1 MLPAVQADSSALEG
15 FRESSSWPG
24 IQGDPE
30 IILAAVRQDGTCL
43 QFADWTLRGDP
54 DIVIPAVFNTGMALR
69 WANEKVKNDKE
80 TVLTAVFHTGCA
92 LQFASTSLRND
103 KEVALEAC
111 RSDGFALQHCS
122 ESLKRDTEVVAAA
135 MRNRI
140 EALQFA
146 TQIDGSWAC
155 YAQSPHHVQE
165 PELCRQA
172 RARRQEAIVSRI
184 KAKKVQAR
192 GTEKQSEKDKAE
204 DLVAAPETSPRPFK
218 RTRQKSKQNP
228 MNVRQMQ
235 RAGQQA
241 ATSLQKAGP
250 PGKVGSAPR
259 PLRARAAGR

>member
-1 MLPAVQADSSALEG
+1 M
-15 FRESSSWPG
+15 
-24 IQGDPE
+24 
-30 IILAAVRQDGTCL
+30 
-43 QFADWTLRGDP
+43 
-54 DIVIPAVFNTGMALR
+54 
-69 WANEKVKNDKE
+69 
-80 TVLTAVFHTGCA
+80 LTAVFHTGCA

-184 KAKKVQAR
+184 KANGFAVLVSDCHHVLEWPQALLP
-192 GTEKQSEKDKAE
+192 SDC
-204 DLVAAPETSPRPFK
+204 
-218 RTRQKSKQNP
+218 RQGDILSFSLRRDSLASKT
-228 MNVRQMQ
+228 
-235 RAGQQA
+235 AGQTMDRIQAVLSQA
-241 ATSLQKAGP
+241 ATGDTML
-250 PGKVGSAPR
+250 
-259 PLRARAAGR
+259 